1 MDVKEKRRES
11 KFAARLSQ
19 KRDKENKRAYKSNDI
34 ARPLYTSSEKG
45 KSSSQKSDL
54 KLGTGTDQVLT
65 CLSDRNLNYAATTL
79 EEWGVFSVGWDE
91 IHGDLFHLDGR
102 SHEMGQ
108 KYCGIYEKE
117 VDSQLESA
125 FDTIEIEDIDSCD
138 EMEYDLDSYERYTP
152 KYDRDVNTWTSFA
165 MCHVDVESP
174 GSISTFSGD
183 FPMEYFADDIVPGT
197 SPPSTGNT
205 IDTST
210 DSLMDGANS
219 KNGNTTLE
227 PHFISLDSDGDPVDF
242 LNDNLPKVTDA
253 QLREQN
259 CLRDKIESTTFS
271 TTSHLHNMNNDEI
284 ERTAIDNR

>member
-1 MDVKEKRRES
+1 MDVREKRRDL
-11 KFAARLSQ
+11 KFSRFIQ
-19 KRDKENKRAYKSNDI
+19 KRDKENKPGHKSNDT
-34 ARPLYTSSEKG
+34 AKPLHSSSEKT
-45 KSSSQKSDL
+45 KPSQNKSDL
-54 KLGTGTDQVLT
+54 KGGAGTDQVLA
-65 CLSDRNLNYAATTL
+65 CLSDRNQNYAATL

-165 MCHVDVESP
+165 MCHVEVDSP
-174 GSISTFSGD
+174 GTISTISGD
-183 FPMEYFADDIVPGT
+183 FPMECYSDAIFSGT

-205 IDTST
+205 IGTST
-210 DSLMDGANS
+210 DSLADGPNS
-219 KNGNTTLE
+219 KNGNTTSE
-227 PHFISLDSDGDPVDF
+227 HGIIPIETDRNPVD
-242 LNDNLPKVTDA
+242 LINDNLPKVRDA
-253 QLREQN
+253 HLREQN
-259 CLRDKIESTTFS
+259 TLRDQTCMSNFSTT
-271 TTSHLHNMNNDEI
+271 TTSHLHNLNNDEI
-284 ERTAIDNR
+284 ECTAVDNR